1 MRAWVILAEMVQFA
15 LDQDKGD
22 KNNDE
27 REEEKQIDEGK
38 VLLTIKQEMR
48 ERSPLRV
55 LAVAAYAIHTMEL
68 IYELDLLVK

>member
-48 ERSPLRV
+48 ERSPLK
-55 LAVAAYAIHTMEL
+55 A
-68 IYELDLLVK
+68 